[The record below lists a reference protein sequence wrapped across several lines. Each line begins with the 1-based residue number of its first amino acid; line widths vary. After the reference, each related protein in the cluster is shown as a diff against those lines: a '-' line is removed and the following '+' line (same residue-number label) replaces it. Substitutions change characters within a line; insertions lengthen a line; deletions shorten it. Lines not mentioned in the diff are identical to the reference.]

1 MCKHHA
7 KPLPPLVLGLILLG
21 SACAVDETAGVDAQ
35 QLGGVWVFTYSETPT
50 MSMDALGGGPA
61 SVVDDCLLLDDAVVI
76 WHDDQ
81 LDTVE
86 DVIERVDAGET
97 VTLQVGGGGN
107 SLDEGGSVDDFPDE
121 VWEHCSPSA
130 IWFASSEAPTIQDA
144 S

>member
-86 DVIERVDAGET
+86 DVIEQEQRCLSRLLLHHFELGQFQGQYRGLLLA
-97 VTLQVGGGGN
+97 L
-107 SLDEGGSVDDFPDE
+107 
-121 VWEHCSPSA
+121 
-130 IWFASSEAPTIQDA
+130 
-144 S
+144 